1 MMQTPEP
8 QQRLSGAFIL
18 DLYKLVNKQAGAEP
32 LNQEA
37 ALKKLN
43 KSYSRVIT
51 EMMLAC
57 ALIHVRAKLI

>member
-18 DLYKLVNKQAGAEP
+18 DLYKLVNKQAGTEP

-43 KSYSRVIT
+43 KGYSRVIT
-51 EMMLAC
+51 EMMLA
-57 ALIHVRAKLI
+57 

>member
-18 DLYKLVNKQAGAEP
+18 DLYKLVNKQAGTEL

-37 ALKKLN
+37 ALKRLN
-43 KSYSRVIT
+43 KGYSRVII
-51 EMMLAC
+51 EMVLAY
-57 ALIHVRAKLI
+57 APTNIQAKLI

>member
-18 DLYKLVNKQAGAEP
+18 DLYKLVNKQAGTEL
-32 LNQEA
+32 LNLGA
-37 ALKKLN
+37 SLKKLN

-57 ALIHVRAKLI
+57 APIHVQAKLI

>member
-18 DLYKLVNKQAGAEP
+18 NLYKLVNKRAGTE
-32 LNQEA
+32 LLKQEA
-37 ALKKLN
+37 ALKRLN
-43 KSYSRVIT
+43 YGYSRVIT

-57 ALIHVRAKLI
+57 ATTHVQAKLI